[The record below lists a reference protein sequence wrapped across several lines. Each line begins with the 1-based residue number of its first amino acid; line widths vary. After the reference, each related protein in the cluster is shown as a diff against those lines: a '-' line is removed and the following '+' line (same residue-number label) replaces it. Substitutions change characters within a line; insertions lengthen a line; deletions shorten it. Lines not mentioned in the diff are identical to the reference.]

1 MTPDT
6 TPGTSPAIT
15 GHRTTRRRLVGIASL
30 LPATAALA
38 SCADDTASR
47 PGAGATASPGAGSL
61 VIGLTYTPSIQFA
74 PFYMALADGHYDP
87 GVSLR
92 HHGASEGLFDALTAG
107 SEQVVVAGAD
117 EAVVA
122 ASNGSD
128 LVVVGGFYQVYP
140 ACIIVTE
147 DSPVAT
153 PADLAGRSI
162 GIPGRF
168 GESWYALQVALDAA
182 GLSEDDVTIT
192 EIGYTQQAALAG
204 GRVDAI
210 IGFSNNEAVQI
221 PQAGTEVRTVAVAEE
236 VPLVGASVVTTG
248 AVLDERREELTRL
261 VGASVAGME
270 AFVDDPDGAV
280 SATRD
285 YVPDLADPTRA
296 ADAREV
302 AVATAELIRPG
313 ADTPVGALSSQ
324 SVAQML
330 GFLETHNLL
339 GPTATEVASVCD
351 PLVQD

>member
-6 TPGTSPAIT
+6 TLDII
-15 GHRTTRRRLVGIASL
+15 GHPTTRRRLVGTAGL
-30 LPATAALA
+30 LPAAVALA
-38 SCADDTASR
+38 ACADGTTSR
-47 PGAGATASPGAGSL
+47 SGTGATASAGEGGL

-74 PFYMALADGHYDP
+74 PFYMALAEGHYDP

-92 HHGASEGLFDALTAG
+92 HHGASEGLFDALAAG

-128 LVVVGGFYQVYP
+128 LVVVGGFYQVHP
-140 ACIIVTE
+140 ACIIVAQ
-147 DSPVAT
+147 DSPVST
-153 PADLAGRSI
+153 PADLEGRSI

-182 GLSEDDVTIT
+182 GLSEDDLTIT
-192 EIGYTQQAALAG
+192 EIGYTQQAALVG

-210 IGFSNNEAVQI
+210 IGFSNNDAVQI
-221 PQAGTEVRTVAVAEE
+221 PQAGTPVRTVAVAEE

-248 AVLDERREELTRL
+248 AVLDERRDELARL
-261 VGASVAGME
+261 VSASVAGME

-280 SATRD
+280 SAARD
-285 YVPDLADPTRA
+285 YVPDLADPSRA
-296 ADAREV
+296 AEAREV

-313 ADTPVGALSSQ
+313 TDTPVGALSSQ

-330 GFLETHNLL
+330 GFLETHSLL
-339 GPTATEVASVCD
+339 GSTATEVASVCD
-351 PLVQD
+351 PLVQG